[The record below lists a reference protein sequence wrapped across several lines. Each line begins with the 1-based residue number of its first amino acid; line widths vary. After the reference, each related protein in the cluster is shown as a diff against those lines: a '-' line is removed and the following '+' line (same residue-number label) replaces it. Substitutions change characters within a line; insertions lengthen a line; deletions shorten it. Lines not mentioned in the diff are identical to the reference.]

1 MEITNGLLGRK
12 HRGRIAVGRGR
23 VIEKEVRDE
32 LLLMHGVRV
41 AIFHEIFLLSVRI
54 PNFSDQLGTTK
65 DEIVARLIRF
75 DIFEAVK
82 ILRQIFPAGKIKTS
96 NNGFS
101 EKSDYL
107 SETLVD
113 YSDEE
118 KYIFK
123 KLESL
128 YECARRVSTGIA
140 NFIGSVG

>member
-1 MEITNGLLGRK
+1 M
-12 HRGRIAVGRGR
+12 
-23 VIEKEVRDE
+23 
-32 LLLMHGVRV
+32 
-41 AIFHEIFLLSVRI
+41 
-54 PNFSDQLGTTK
+54 GTTK

-82 ILRQIFPAGKIKTS
+82 ILRQIFPTGKIKTS
-96 NNGFS
+96 NGGFKD
-101 EKSDYL
+101 KSDYL
-107 SETLVD
+107 SDTLID

-118 KYIFK
+118 KNIFK